1 LNIQEV
7 LRLHKQWL
15 AQEEGGCYADLR
27 NAILCNA
34 DLSNADL
41 RNAILCNADLSNADL
56 RNANL
61 CDADLSNADLR
72 NANLHYADL
81 HNAILYDTG
90 LSNANLRN
98 ANLHY
103 ADLHNAILYDT
114 GLSNANLRNANLCD
128 ADLSNADLRN
138 ANLCNANLRYADLR
152 NANLRNANL
161 RNADLRN
168 ANLCDADLYD
178 ADLHNADLSNAKNI
192 KNQNSA
198 DYIMARFDKTGDGII
213 AYKTFNNY
221 QQINPRWVIEEG
233 SIIEENVNYNRTNE
247 CGCGVNVATLDW
259 VKANGCQGKDIWE
272 CLIKWEWLS
281 DVVVPYCTDGKI
293 RAGRVQLIKII
304 GVV

>member
-1 LNIQEV
+1 MNIQEV

-27 NAILCNA
+27 NA
-34 DLSNADL
+34 D
-41 RNAILCNADLSNADL
+41 
-56 RNANL
+56 L

-72 NANLHYADL
+72 NANLC
-81 HNAILYDTG
+81 NANLR
-90 LSNANLRN
+90 NANLRN

-114 GLSNANLRNANLCD
+114 
-128 ADLSNADLRN
+128 DLS
-138 ANLCNANLRYADLR
+138 

-161 RNADLRN
+161 RNANLRN

-247 CGCGVNVATLDW
+247 CGCGINVATLDW
-259 VKANGCQGKDIWE
+259 VKTNGCQGKDIWE
-272 CLIKWEWLS
+272 CLIKWEWLP
-281 DVVVPYCTDGKI
+281 DVVVPYHTDGKI